1 MIVVHLL
8 QGSTLHGIKLHKKLW
23 KCSQRRLEGD
33 NLEGG
38 VLFNKF
44 KVLVSCTQMCHDP
57 VSHTGNQ
64 MLSPVPIAPQ
74 NTQKMKDW
82 VQTFGVAARQMAKA
96 GKIYSPDVPQSER
109 NLAGWTSQLQ
119 TLSLWGAA
127 KKKKKKKTPA
137 VTRNQ
142 ISHFQMMRLHV
153 MIVTLSLEW
162 ETHFIHRRFFPHRKK
177 CLL

>member
-1 MIVVHLL
+1 
-8 QGSTLHGIKLHKKLW
+8 
-23 KCSQRRLEGD
+23 
-33 NLEGG
+33 
-38 VLFNKF
+38 
-44 KVLVSCTQMCHDP
+44 
-57 VSHTGNQ
+57 

-127 KKKKKKKTPA
+127 KKKKKKKRPQQWQGIRL
-137 VTRNQ
+137 V
-142 ISHFQMMRLHV
+142 ISRWWDCM
-153 MIVTLSLEW
+153 W
-162 ETHFIHRRFFPHRKK
+162 W
-177 CLL
+177 